1 MEKPKDPDQNLTVCE
16 IPLSENLKISPKAKM
31 ETPGWKN
38 EKTKLVASWIM
49 STPEICDSARQF
61 ATFNPSA
68 PILYRAWLKSADMQ
82 EVITPEGIFVLD
94 PELHF
99 GELSDVLWTLTV

>member
-1 MEKPKDPDQNLTVCE
+1 MST
-16 IPLSENLKISPKAKM
+16 SS
-31 ETPGWKN
+31 WKN
-38 EKTKLVASWIM
+38 EKTRVVASWIIN
-49 STPEICDSARQF
+49 TPEIHQSARQF
-61 ATFNPSA
+61 AISNPSA

-82 EVITPEGIFVLD
+82 KVITPDGISVLD